1 MGTPLQFNMYDVLL
15 ELQVPPEKAH
25 ALSEAYNR
33 DREQVRKEVQD
44 MVEKQLQSYVTQTD
58 ATKAEGRVEKAINE
72 LRGDIHQLRGEMH
85 KAMNDQLRWIVGTQV
100 AIVGLAIAAFKL
112 L

>member
-1 MGTPLQFNMYDVLL
+1 MGTPLQFNMYEVLK
-15 ELQVPPEKAH
+15 ELQVSPEKAH

-44 MVEKQLQSYVTQTD
+44 MVDKQLHSYATQSEVAQ
-58 ATKAEGRVEKAINE
+58 AVGRVEKVVYE
-72 LRGDIHQLRGEMH
+72 LRADLH
-85 KAMNDQLRWIVGTQV
+85 KAMNDQLRWVIGTQIAV
-100 AIVGLAIAAFKL
+100 TGLAIAAFKL